1 MFLVKSSEILKLAS
15 LIILVWV
22 LFVDFFERMI
32 FGCTNFFCL
41 LIPNYLKQVEIIW
54 SQGGTPI
61 FDFQKYILKKWGLY
75 IGF

>member
-41 LIPNYLKQVEIIW
+41 LIPNYLKQVEII
-54 SQGGTPI
+54 
-61 FDFQKYILKKWGLY
+61 
-75 IGF
+75 